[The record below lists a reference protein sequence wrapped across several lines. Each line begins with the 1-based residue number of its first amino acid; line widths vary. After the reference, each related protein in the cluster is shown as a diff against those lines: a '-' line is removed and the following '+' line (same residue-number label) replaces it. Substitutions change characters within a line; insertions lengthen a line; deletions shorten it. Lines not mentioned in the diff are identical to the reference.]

1 MSDGDEEQSSGRP
14 LLSAR
19 GVTVTFGGVTALG
32 GVDFDV
38 FRGEVCGLIGPN
50 GAGKTTLFD
59 VLGGQHFPTS
69 GTVRLDG
76 QDITNRSPT
85 WRARQGVRRTFQRQQ
100 TFGWLSVEDN
110 LVVSMEWQHGGGG
123 LLADLVN
130 FPTRRRFERQRRER
144 AAEVLDLCGI
154 ADIASLPAGKLSIGR
169 ARMVEMARA
178 IVDRP
183 QVLLLDEP
191 TSGLETTEVE
201 RFGETMRR
209 ISSEQK
215 CAVVV
220 VEHDMQFVMGQCDR
234 LVVLNLGSVIAAGSP
249 EEIRN
254 DPEVSAAYLG

>member
-1 MSDGDEEQSSGRP
+1 MSNGERERSSGRP

-59 VLGGQHFPTS
+59 VLGGQRFPTS
-69 GTVRLDG
+69 GTVELDG
-76 QDITNRSPT
+76 QDISRRSPT
-85 WRARQGVRRTFQRQQ
+85 WRARKGVRRTFQRQQ

-110 LVVSMEWQHGGGG
+110 LVASMEWRHGGGG
-123 LLADLVN
+123 LLADLVH
-130 FPTRRRFERQRRER
+130 FPTRRRFEQERRR
-144 AAEVLDLCGI
+144 RTAEVLELCGLS
-154 ADIASLPAGKLSIGR
+154 DIASLPAGKLAIGR

-191 TSGLETTEVE
+191 TSGLEPVEVE
-201 RFGETMRR
+201 RFGQTIRR
-209 ISSEQK
+209 VSSEGN

-234 LVVLNLGSVIAAGSP
+234 VVVLNLGNVIAGGSP

-254 DPEVSAAYLG
+254 DPEVGAAYLG